1 MIRPRGYCTLRYKR
15 PHPHASQPCILF
27 AMRSKLAT
35 LFMLAVLPFFPSVPP
50 ASLPSVTS
58 AAAQSSAGWRQPS
71 MPSSGPIGSI
81 GVARKFTSK
90 ASPSPASTPWCTRCG
105 LTAIGVASG
114 GASWSSPRV
123 ENARLLLLTAGVVVG
138 VPAVA
143 AVDAAAAVSSSAAAA
158 AARARVAGIAAT
170 RALLATRV
178 RAGAV

>member
-1 MIRPRGYCTLRYKR
+1 M
-15 PHPHASQPCILF
+15 
-27 AMRSKLAT
+27 
-35 LFMLAVLPFFPSVPP
+35 
-50 ASLPSVTS
+50 
-58 AAAQSSAGWRQPS
+58 
-71 MPSSGPIGSI
+71 
-81 GVARKFTSK
+81 
-90 ASPSPASTPWCTRCG
+90 
-105 LTAIGVASG
+105 TAIGVASG

-143 AVDAAAAVSSSAAAA
+143 AVDAAAAVSASAAVSAA